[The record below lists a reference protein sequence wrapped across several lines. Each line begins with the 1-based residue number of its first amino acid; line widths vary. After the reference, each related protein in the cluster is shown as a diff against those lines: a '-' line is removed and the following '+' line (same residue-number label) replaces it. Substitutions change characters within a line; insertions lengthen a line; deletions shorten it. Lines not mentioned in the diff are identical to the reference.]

1 MYHVKCLVA
10 LYNKVQKLDI
20 APRSECS
27 KEKSLNGIAF
37 ATLVSYL
44 EEFRE
49 DQPNVAVFK
58 LAN

>member
-1 MYHVKCLVA
+1 MKCLVA

-20 APRSECS
+20 APRSERS